1 MQEKI
6 KLRLPVVVEGK
17 YDRLRLQELIDG
29 TVIETGGFGI
39 FRDQE
44 RLSMLRALAEKTGI
58 IILTDS
64 DRAGFMIRNYIRS
77 AIPDARQVV
86 NLYIPEVFGTERRK
100 AAPSQ
105 EGKPG
110 VEGFSAADL
119 YEIFR

>member
-44 RLSMLRALAEKTGI
+44 RVSMLGALGEKTGI
-58 IILTDS
+58 IILVS
-64 DRAGFMIRNYIRS
+64 FLQN
-77 AIPDARQVV
+77 
-86 NLYIPEVFGTERRK
+86 
-100 AAPSQ
+100 
-105 EGKPG
+105 
-110 VEGFSAADL
+110 
-119 YEIFR
+119 